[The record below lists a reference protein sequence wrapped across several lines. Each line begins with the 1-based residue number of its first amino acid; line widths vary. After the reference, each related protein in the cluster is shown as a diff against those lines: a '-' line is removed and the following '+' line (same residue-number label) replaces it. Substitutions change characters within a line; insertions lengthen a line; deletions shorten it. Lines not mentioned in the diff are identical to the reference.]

1 VVLSLAGYDAL
12 SPRLLELSAI
22 RFKEFEQEVIHQKN
36 LADRAAKFNKEREK
50 RRLATDNVGYRA
62 IFPEADSCPQMEDST
77 ESWLMSLASDQ

>member
-22 RFKEFEQEVIHQKN
+22 RFKEFEQKVIHQKN

-50 RRLATDNVGYRA
+50 RRRDFFSSIGTDVNKLDAAT
-62 IFPEADSCPQMEDST
+62 QED
-77 ESWLMSLASDQ
+77 DRV